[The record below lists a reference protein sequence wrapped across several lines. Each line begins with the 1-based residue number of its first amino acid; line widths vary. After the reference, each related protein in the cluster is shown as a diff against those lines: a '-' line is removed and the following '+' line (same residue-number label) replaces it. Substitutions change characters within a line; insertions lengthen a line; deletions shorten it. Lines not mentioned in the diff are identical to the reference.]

1 MYIRTQNTLDFKIYL
16 YQGYCTM
23 VNLSQE
29 TYERPYITFFNKK
42 EPNKGTVVVLN
53 KLETLNVNPYVVVV
67 ED

>member
-1 MYIRTQNTLDFKIYL
+1 
-16 YQGYCTM
+16 M